1 MIYLYGTMAKLD
13 VIVPIYNVE
22 SYLEKCLDSLLNQ
35 NYKNFF
41 VRLINDGST
50 DQSKKIAEKYE
61 NLYPHV
67 FKLYT
72 KLNGGLSDARNY
84 GIEHSDSEYIAFID
98 SDDYIDPSMFNE
110 MMALVDDKTDV
121 VCCDLMYVY
130 DNGDQKIA
138 SAGNESDLNVPFGSL
153 KLNNS
158 ACNKIFKRSLFN
170 QIRFPKG
177 KWYEDLATIPCILYQ
192 ANSIKIIHKPFY
204 FYYQRE
210 GSIAHLK
217 NDKMFD
223 IYWAIQHIEE
233 NIDSRNND
241 WQEIKQFLLIEH
253 GLFLTSLRIK
263 KMDKYNDRKEY
274 FRKNILFLKGMLK
287 NWYIKSLKMNYPI
300 KTKIIFTLFYLGR
313 YDLSA
318 VLYKG

>member
-22 SYLEKCLDSLLNQ
+22 SYLEKCLDSLLTQ
-35 NYKNFF
+35 NYKDFF

-50 DQSKKIAEKYE
+50 DQSNVIAGKYE
-61 NLYPHV
+61 LKYPHI

-72 KLNGGLSDARNY
+72 KINGGLSDARNY
-84 GIEHSDSEYIAFID
+84 GIDQSDSDYIAFID
-98 SDDYIDPSMFNE
+98 SDDYIDPSMFSE
-110 MMALVDDKTDV
+110 MMALVDDNTDV

-130 DNGDQKIA
+130 ANGIQKIA
-138 SAGNESDLNVPFGSL
+138 SAGDVEDLNVPLGSL

-158 ACNKIFKRSLFN
+158 ACNKIFKRTLFN
-170 QIRFPKG
+170 EIRFPKG
-177 KWYEDLATIPCILYQ
+177 KWYEDLATIPCILYR

-217 NDKMFD
+217 NEKMFD
-223 IYWAIQHIEE
+223 IYWSVQHIEDC
-233 NIDSRNND
+233 IDSKILE
-241 WQEIKQFLLIEH
+241 WQEVKQFLLIEH

-263 KMDKYNDRKEY
+263 KMDNYNDRKEY
-274 FRKNILFLKGMLK
+274 FKKNIYYLSNMIKD
-287 NWYIKSLKMNYPI
+287 WYFKSMKMNYPI

-313 YDLSA
+313 FDISA
-318 VLYKG
+318 LIFKG

>member
-1 MIYLYGTMAKLD
+1 MAKLD

-22 SYLEKCLDSLLNQ
+22 LYLEKCLDSLLNQ
-35 NYKNFF
+35 NYQDFF

-50 DQSKKIAEKYE
+50 DQSKDIAGKYE
-61 NLYPHV
+61 NQYPHI

-72 KLNGGLSDARNY
+72 KPNGGLSDARNY
-84 GIEHSDSEYIAFID
+84 GIDHSDSEYIAFID
-98 SDDYIDPSMFNE
+98 SDDYIDPSMFSE
-110 MMALVDDKTDV
+110 LMAKIDDNTDV

-138 SAGNESDLNVPFGSL
+138 SAGNESDLNDSLGSL

-158 ACNKIFKRSLFN
+158 ACNKIFRRNLFN
-170 QIRFPKG
+170 EIRFPKG
-177 KWYEDLATIPCILYQ
+177 KWYEDLATIPCILYR

-233 NIDSRNND
+233 NIDSNNND

-263 KMDKYNDRKEY
+263 KMDNYNDRKEY
-274 FRKNILFLKGMLK
+274 FMKNINYLKGMLK
-287 NWYIKSLKMNYPI
+287 NWYIKSMMMNYPI

-313 YDLSA
+313 FDLSA